1 MILNIET
8 LTEIETKTKTIGTL
22 VAMSRP
28 RQKLGFSEFQYQ
40 NQYLSSLGL
49 NIETETKARNVV
61 ESQC

>member
-22 VAMSRP
+22 VSMSRP
-28 RQKLGFSEFQYQ
+28 RQKLGFSESQYQ
-40 NQYLSSLGL
+40 DQYSRSLGL
-49 NIETETKARNVV
+49 NVATETKARNVV